1 MYSEI
6 FFVLLFSND
15 IFFLQERQDLQRI
28 EKDHIA
34 GKRPTVCVRVH
45 GSARVCPHMHAHGSA
60 RVCPCMHAHVHA
72 IVGLSASA
80 CAGGGGRNTWTA
92 VMPQSLF
99 PCLITVTFCYF

>member
-1 MYSEI
+1 MI
-6 FFVLLFSND
+6 FS
-15 IFFLQERQDLQRI
+15 FLQERQDLQRI
-28 EKDHIA
+28 EKDRIA

-80 CAGGGGRNTWTA
+80 CALCRGRGEKHLDCSHASIFIPLPHYSN
-92 VMPQSLF
+92 LLLL
-99 PCLITVTFCYF
+99 LIIE